1 MGMQGELNDVFRA
14 FQPVAEME
22 PSPGPTLFRQSLL
35 IPEHDQ
41 ALDT

>member
-1 MGMQGELNDVFRA
+1 MEIQGQLNAVFKA
-14 FQPVAEME
+14 FQPVAKTE
-22 PSPGPTLFRQSLL
+22 PSPGPKLSRQSLL